1 MHEAEVLT
9 HIHPSAPQF
18 ASRSPPYVP
27 RPYSVRV
34 LMRLSGAQSPFARS
48 GRYPSRRD
56 FQNLVGRHYPAF
68 LAPTDSC
75 ADPKPSSC
83 LGKPSY
89 TRSLQVAVSPCW
101 ESDLP
106 GVSSANLCSR
116 AWTPTPAAL
125 VVHSPVSS
133 HKTTAFPTLGPG
145 RRDRS
150 RDHSNTPTAI
160 SVGNLFR
167 GCSHSLMFRPVSL
180 LATPI
185 APTAVRRCSGRSRM
199 SVGFGGCPIAFALA
213 LSPTPIDLL
222 NSRQRTGQPWLLR
235 PRLSRFVTSPS
246 RGYANR
252 PFRATDGR
260 GTCTLLDSQPCRL
273 LP

>member
-1 MHEAEVLT
+1 
-9 HIHPSAPQF
+9 
-18 ASRSPPYVP
+18 
-27 RPYSVRV
+27 
-34 LMRLSGAQSPFARS
+34 MRLSGAQSPFARS

-106 GVSSANLCSR
+106 GVSSANLSSR

-125 VVHSPVSS
+125 VVHLPVSS

-150 RDHSNTPTAI
+150 RDHGKYPYSKVSTELFTRLQSFTHVQARGFARHPDCSYRRALLLRSLSNVRRVRWVAHRFRSGPQSDSHRSSQLPAAHRAAVASTSPPI
-160 SVGNLFR
+160 SVR
-167 GCSHSLMFRPVSL
+167 
-180 LATPI
+180 
-185 APTAVRRCSGRSRM
+185 
-199 SVGFGGCPIAFALA
+199 
-213 LSPTPIDLL
+213 
-222 NSRQRTGQPWLLR
+222 
-235 PRLSRFVTSPS
+235 
-246 RGYANR
+246 Y
-252 PFRATDGR
+252 
-260 GTCTLLDSQPCRL
+260 
-273 LP
+273 LPEQGIC